1 MSLRPTNIPSCDT
14 DMTAADLQ
22 QHLTTWNWRSDAGCA
37 NAMTTPSFAE
47 RVAHRAGFDRSCI
60 HVHQY
65 AITALVDQIKQII
78 L

>member
-1 MSLRPTNIPSCDT
+1 MELAVRRRVRRRDDP
-14 DMTAADLQ
+14 
-22 QHLTTWNWRSDAGCA
+22 
-37 NAMTTPSFAE
+37 PSFAE